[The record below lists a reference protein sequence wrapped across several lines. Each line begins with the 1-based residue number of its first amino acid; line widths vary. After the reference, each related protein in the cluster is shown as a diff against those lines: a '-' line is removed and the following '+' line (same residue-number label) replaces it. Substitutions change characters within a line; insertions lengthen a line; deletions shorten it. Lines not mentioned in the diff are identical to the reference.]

1 MGRRGRGRAPRIL
14 GVGSWQSSFWSLA
27 FRGSWVYSVAV
38 AAVSRAIWSGRSLEL
53 GFGGMVAGTEPLSGI
68 YGGLQMIKKAFLA
81 LCAVVAVVTLLPQ
94 SAAGQSGE
102 RTMPMRTP
110 DGQPDVS
117 GTFTFRTI
125 TPFQRPSQF
134 EGRETLTLEEAAE
147 FEASERTRQNRDLF
161 DPEKGSGGYAPRSEG
176 GVLSYNEFWYERG
189 IELTAD
195 KRTALVIDP
204 PDGRLPPRVQ
214 RPRDPN
220 REQLT
225 PQEAIARRYD
235 SYENRSTGDR
245 CLMGFNAGPPM
256 RSSSYNNNVMIFQS
270 PGYVTILNEM
280 VHNAR
285 IIPIGDSADLPF
297 TQYSGNSR
305 AHWEDETLVI
315 ETAQFR
321 GGSSGLTS
329 TNMHLVERLTRLDPD
344 TVAYEYTVTDPT
356 VYTAP
361 YTVMMPFRRT
371 DGPLFEY
378 ACHEGNI
385 GLYGI
390 LAGARELEL
399 QGRELRR

>member
-1 MGRRGRGRAPRIL
+1 MLKRCFVALCTATIVLTLAPQTAA
-14 GVGSWQSSFWSLA
+14 QSS
-27 FRGSWVYSVAV
+27 
-38 AAVSRAIWSGRSLEL
+38 
-53 GFGGMVAGTEPLSGI
+53 
-68 YGGLQMIKKAFLA
+68 
-81 LCAVVAVVTLLPQ
+81 
-94 SAAGQSGE
+94 E

-110 DGQPDVS
+110 DGQPDIS
-117 GTFTFRTI
+117 GTFTFRTL
-125 TPFQRPSQF
+125 TPFQRPAQF
-134 EGRETLTLEEAAE
+134 AGKETLSAEEAAA
-147 FEASERTRQNRDLF
+147 FEASERRRQNRDLF

-189 IELTAD
+189 IELTSD

-204 PDGRLPPRVQ
+204 SDGRLPPRV
-214 RPRDPN
+214 PRTPDAQ

-225 PQEAIARRYD
+225 EAQAIARRYD
-235 SYENRSTGDR
+235 SYENRSSGDR

-256 RSSSYNNNVMIFQS
+256 RSAAYNNNVMIFQS

-285 IIPIGDSADLPF
+285 VIPIGDTASPPF
-297 TQYSGNSR
+297 PQYSGVSR
-305 AHWEDETLVI
+305 GHWEGETLVI
-315 ETAQFR
+315 ETTQFR

-329 TNMHLVERLTRLDPD
+329 PNMHLIERLTRLDPD

-356 VYTAP
+356 VFTAP
-361 YTVMMPFRRT
+361 YTVMLPFRRT

-399 QGRELRR
+399 LGRELRR

>member
-1 MGRRGRGRAPRIL
+1 MRRKCLAAVFTIAIVLTLAP
-14 GVGSWQSSFWSLA
+14 QP
-27 FRGSWVYSVAV
+27 AV
-38 AAVSRAIWSGRSLEL
+38 A
-53 GFGGMVAGTEPLSGI
+53 
-68 YGGLQMIKKAFLA
+68 
-81 LCAVVAVVTLLPQ
+81 Q
-94 SAAGQSGE
+94 STDS
-102 RTMPMRTP
+102 TMPMRTP
-110 DGQPDVS
+110 DGQPDIS
-117 GTFTFRTI
+117 GTFTFRTL
-125 TPFQRPSQF
+125 TPFQRPAQF
-134 EGRETLTLEEAAE
+134 AGKQTLNAEEAAA
-147 FEASERTRQNRDLF
+147 FEASERRRQNRDLF

-204 PDGRLPPRVQ
+204 PDGRLPPRVS
-214 RPRDPN
+214 RTPDPE
-220 REQLT
+220 REQLS
-225 PQEAIARRYD
+225 PAEAIARRYD
-235 SYENRSTGDR
+235 SYENRSSGDR

-256 RSSSYNNNVMIFQS
+256 RSAAYNNNVMIFQT

-285 IIPIGDSADLPF
+285 VIPIGDTASPPF
-297 TQYSGNSR
+297 PQYSGVSR
-305 AHWEDETLVI
+305 GHWEGETLVI
-315 ETAQFR
+315 ETTQFR

-329 TNMHLVERLTRLDPD
+329 PNMHLIERLTRLDPD
-344 TVAYEYTVTDPT
+344 TVAYEYTVTDST